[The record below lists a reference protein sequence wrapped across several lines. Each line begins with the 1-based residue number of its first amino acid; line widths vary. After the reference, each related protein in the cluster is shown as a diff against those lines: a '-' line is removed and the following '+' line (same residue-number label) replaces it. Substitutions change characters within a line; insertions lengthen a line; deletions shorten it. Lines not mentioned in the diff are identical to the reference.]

1 MWRIPWRKWKQSKDA
16 GNAKQTGLC
25 FAYCKLHILDTTVK
39 QMLRFPSLSFP
50 ASFHWLPAWDF
61 SETLVSPTQ
70 FLKTL
75 PTLNYLNITK
85 FRGEFLPS
93 KNSSCPCKH
102 SYIFTAS
109 QSEIFSRSKVL
120 LLIQSSL
127 KYQKEYHWGTEEVRK
142 HQTKVWIWN
151 LGDYWINVVHSLP
164 PFWLD
169 AEGQNIPIKYNLFW
183 QDVSS

>member
-1 MWRIPWRKWKQSKDA
+1 M
-16 GNAKQTGLC
+16 
-25 FAYCKLHILDTTVK
+25 LH
-39 QMLRFPSLSFP
+39 FPSLSFP
-50 ASFHWLPAWDF
+50 ASFHWLSLPAWDF

-164 PFWLD
+164 PGLSGWVGRDKTYWLNTISSGRMFPLLKK
-169 AEGQNIPIKYNLFW
+169 EVNKFGYNSSMRCKEISMQRQNKGPKEYM
-183 QDVSS
+183 

>member
-1 MWRIPWRKWKQSKDA
+1 M
-16 GNAKQTGLC
+16 
-25 FAYCKLHILDTTVK
+25 FH
-39 QMLRFPSLSFP
+39 FPSLSFP
-50 ASFHWLPAWDF
+50 ASFHWLSLPAWDF
-61 SETLVSPTQ
+61 AETLVSPTQ

-75 PTLNYLNITK
+75 PTLNYLNTTK
-85 FRGEFLPS
+85 FRGEDILPS

-142 HQTKVWIWN
+142 PQIQVWIWN
-151 LGDYWINVVHSLP
+151 LGDYWIYVVHSLP
-164 PFWLD
+164 LGLSGWVGR
-169 AEGQNIPIKYNLFW
+169 EKNILIKYNLFW
-183 QDVSS
+183 QDVSSLKEVNKFGYNSSTRCKEISV